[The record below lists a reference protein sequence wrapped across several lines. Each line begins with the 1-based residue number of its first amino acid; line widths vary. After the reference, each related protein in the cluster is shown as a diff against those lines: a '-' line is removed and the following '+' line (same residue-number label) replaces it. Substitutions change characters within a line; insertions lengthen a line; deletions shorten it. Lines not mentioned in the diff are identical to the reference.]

1 MEAMRRKSEALQ
13 AMAYLGQASA
23 FLDQAH
29 LGQLLFSTRAKVN
42 GSGKGG
48 RGLQVSREWAS
59 KGRKGFKSERREGG
73 QR

>member
-29 LGQLLFSTRAKVN
+29 LGQLLFFYKGQGQWLGEGRERA
-42 GSGKGG
+42 SSLKGVG
-48 RGLQVSREWAS
+48 FEGEERLQV
-59 KGRKGFKSERREGG
+59 
-73 QR
+73 